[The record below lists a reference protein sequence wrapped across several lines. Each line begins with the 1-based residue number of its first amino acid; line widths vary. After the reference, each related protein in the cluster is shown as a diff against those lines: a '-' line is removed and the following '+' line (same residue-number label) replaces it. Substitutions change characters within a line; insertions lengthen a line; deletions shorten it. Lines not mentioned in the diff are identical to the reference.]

1 MIYIAP
7 RIMTTDFLKVIFFKK
22 LSKYTDNV
30 TLINN
35 TFDDLLNDY
44 TGEKRHYH
52 ALSHITNLLTLLEDN
67 KFRIHDEETIFFAI
81 WFHDVIY
88 NTWKNDNEERS
99 ADYADEVLRQTEMPP
114 SQIQKIKYFI
124 NATKTHTADDDNDLA
139 LFLDFDLS
147 ILGAEED
154 IYAVY
159 KRQIREEFSSF
170 PNFIYNRG
178 RKKALR
184 GILEKPYIYHSDAFR
199 RTFENQARENIQRE
213 LDVL

>member
-22 LSKYTDNV
+22 LSKYTDNS

-44 TGEKRHYH
+44 TGVKRHYH
-52 ALSHITNLLTLLEDN
+52 ALTHITNLLTLLEDN
-67 KFRIHDEETIFFAI
+67 KFRIHDEETVYFAI

-99 ADYADEVLRQTEMPP
+99 ADYADEVLRQTAMPP
-114 SQIQKIKYFI
+114 SQIEKIKDFI
-124 NATKTHTADDDNDLA
+124 NATKTHTAESDNDLE

-147 ILGAEED
+147 ILGAENG
-154 IYAVY
+154 IYDVY

-184 GILEKPYIYHSDAFR
+184 GILEKPYIYHSDIFR
-199 RTFENQARENIQRE
+199 STFENQARENIQRE
-213 LDVL
+213 LYEL